1 MKNSNLKS
9 WLCFPLHLRRT
20 QKILYAYNFVAPLKL
35 NIKFPLLRV
44 LLLEINFSLKNF
56 NLAYFP
62 PIKTS
67 IFKKKLTGYLSGR
80 KSTIT
85 IGNTFVRFKEVTCEY
100 HEYRCFGF
108 EWVFSHIF
116 LLTYFPLKM
125 LLFVIFATD
134 IYLKY
139 IKIYLKRYILN
150 IFLKFIANVQNT
162 CCLIDLGEYINMM
175 DIQY

>member
-35 NIKFPLLRV
+35 NIKLPLLRF
-44 LLLEINFSLKNF
+44 LLLQRNFSLKNF

-62 PIKTS
+62 PTKTS

-85 IGNTFVRFKEVTCEY
+85 IGNTCVRFKEVTCEY

-125 LLFVIFATD
+125 LLFAIFATD
-134 IYLKY
+134 ISMFNIIKY
-139 IKIYLKRYILN
+139 I
-150 IFLKFIANVQNT
+150 
-162 CCLIDLGEYINMM
+162 
-175 DIQY
+175 

>member
-1 MKNSNLKS
+1 M
-9 WLCFPLHLRRT
+9 FPPTLAADT
-20 QKILYAYNFVAPLKL
+20 KILHAYNFVAPLKL
-35 NIKFPLLRV
+35 NIKFPLLRF
-44 LLLEINFSLKNF
+44 LLLQINFSLKNF

-85 IGNTFVRFKEVTCEY
+85 IGNTCVRFKEVTCEY

-125 LLFVIFATD
+125 LLFAIFTTD
-134 IYLKY
+134 ISLFNIIKY
-139 IKIYLKRYILN
+139 I
-150 IFLKFIANVQNT
+150 
-162 CCLIDLGEYINMM
+162 
-175 DIQY
+175 